1 MENRWRY
8 LLGVFRRFRLLPAEA
23 SSPSCP
29 SRLAVKFPPFDHLR
43 FYDDL
48 PPSRFLNIS
57 YSDMTPFTLKE
68 FRGFV
73 PADSQLKWW
82 DAAGMPALRSKIARV
97 HRVPRTNVMVTT
109 GATEANFMVNAAVV
123 SPGDRVIAD
132 APMYSPLRDCPR
144 GFGADVV
151 EIARDCR
158 DGWALDIDR
167 IRKAANRRT
176 RLVVLCNLNNPTSAR
191 ITKGELM
198 ELLDLAGEHDAHLLV
213 DETVRDLAFTHPPPS
228 VASLGPRGIAMST
241 VSKMYGL
248 GMLKVGWIVARPE
261 VLRRVLGVRDYT
273 TGNAPPLAQTFADWA
288 VRRHDFFVRRA
299 RAIVKRNRALLQETL
314 DGTPALHADLPLI
327 GNVVFPHSDAN
338 VTKLERLL
346 IRKYR
351 TVIAHGRYFAA
362 RGFRDHFRLGLGGKT
377 PVFRRGAANLR
388 RAVGELT

>member
-1 MENRWRY
+1 M
-8 LLGVFRRFRLLPAEA
+8 
-23 SSPSCP
+23 
-29 SRLAVKFPPFDHLR
+29 KFPPFDHLR

-109 GATEANFMVNAAVV
+109 GATEANFMVNAALV

-213 DETVRDLAFTHPPPS
+213 DETFRDLAFTHPPPS

-248 GMLKVGWIVARPE
+248 GLLKVGWIVAHPA
-261 VLRRVLGVRDYT
+261 VLDRVRGIRDYT
-273 TGNAPPLAQTFADWA
+273 TGNAPPLAQTFANWA
-288 VRRHDFFVRRA
+288 LARHDAFVGRA
-299 RAIVKRNRALLQETL
+299 REIVGRNRAILREAIER
-314 DGTPALHADLPLI
+314 TPALRGDVPDI
-327 GNVVFPHSDAN
+327 GNVVFPHSAVN
-338 VTKLERLL
+338 VTKLEGLL
-346 IRKYR
+346 LRKYR
-351 TVIAHGRYFAA
+351 TVIAHGRFFSAH
-362 RGFRDHFRLGLGGKT
+362 GFRDHFRLGLGGKT
-377 PVFRRGAANLR
+377 PEFRRGVANLR
-388 RAVGELT
+388 RAIAELT